1 MESKW
6 FCLFLLSAL
15 LSPFKAE
22 FPSDSDNED
31 LRKAAVEKGKLQW
44 DLLQSKT
51 KVSRVCIDSHAM
63 ELRRAGSGEF
73 HDSRSIP
80 LIPLSHNS
88 ILPRNLF
95 LFLFPISIRCRVTG
109 HVGKRR

>member
-51 KVSRVCIDSHAM
+51 KVS
-63 ELRRAGSGEF
+63 
-73 HDSRSIP
+73 
-80 LIPLSHNS
+80 
-88 ILPRNLF
+88 
-95 LFLFPISIRCRVTG
+95 
-109 HVGKRR
+109 